1 MASTSP
7 LLAVE
12 AGQVDEA
19 MTKPNTKLPYRK
31 ALSLV
36 GAISLVA
43 GCVLAFSYS
52 RASPNDATS
61 LDAAKTFKVYV
72 VRHDERKW
80 AELQHCNP
88 RDYGYPSGINEQVD
102 ICQPHGADDSCG
114 GRYLVPTG
122 YERAVCEAEKSE
134 ELFGSDIRQ
143 IYAQYNPKCDE
154 GASLREV
161 QTMYPLSKKLGIE
174 MNKVALFSRDGE
186 KPIAEHVY
194 NKISDDVC
202 GGQVVIAWDHSMLDT
217 LLTYMGCTE
226 EYCTEKWYVK
236 DYWHYI
242 EFIFSCSEGDQ
253 PVKLVS
259 VRRLDQHVCDNDAY
273 AGKGNTKPVVS
284 TKYHGW
290 IHH

>member
-7 LLAVE
+7 LLAAE

-19 MTKPNTKLPYRK
+19 MTKPSRVPLGKVF
-31 ALSLV
+31 SLV

-43 GCVLAFSYS
+43 GCTLAFSHS
-52 RASPNDATS
+52 NASPNDATS
-61 LDAAKTFKVYV
+61 LADTAKTFKVFV

-80 AELQHCNP
+80 AELQHCHP
-88 RDYGYPSGINEQVD
+88 ADYGYPSGINEMVD
-102 ICQPHGADDSCG
+102 ICQPGGADEACG
-114 GRYLVPTG
+114 GRYLVPNG
-122 YERAVCEAEKSE
+122 YARAVCEAERSE

-174 MNKVALFSRDGE
+174 MNKVKLFSRDGE
-186 KPIAEHVY
+186 KPIADHVY
-194 NKISDDVC
+194 NSISADVC
-202 GGQVVIAWDHSMLDT
+202 GGEVVIAWDHSMLDT
-217 LLTYMGCTE
+217 LLSYMGCTE
-226 EYCTEKWYVK
+226 EYCTTKWHVE

-242 EFIFSCSEGDQ
+242 EFIFSCAEGDE

-259 VRRLDQHVCDNDAY
+259 VRRRDQHVCDNLAY
-273 AGKGNTKPVVS
+273 DGTGNTKPHVS